1 MYVILVYIH
10 AGSLALCVKHLL
22 IQCIHEEQLFVLE
35 TLNQRLCSF
44 NYGQADSKNRP
55 SPILPRHLSAEG
67 SLKQSDRCVCGCG
80 YTCICVNFVHILGLF
95 VASQMWCLGRSLPIL
110 IGDLI
115 PEEHPYWN
123 NFLLLL
129 DIVNELFAPVTHPH
143 RADYLSIIVGEFLE
157 DFKEL
162 YPNRPLTPKMHY
174 MVHMPTWTKRYV
186 PLK

>member
-10 AGSLALCVKHLL
+10 VGSLALCVKHLL
-22 IQCIHEEQLFVLE
+22 IQCIHEELLFVLE

-44 NYGQADSKNRP
+44 NYGQADSKDRL

-67 SLKQSDRCVCGCG
+67 SLKQSGRRVCGCG
-80 YTCICVNFVHILGLF
+80 YICVNFVHILGLF
-95 VASQMWCLGRSLPIL
+95 VACQMWCLGRCLPIL

-143 RADYLSIIVGEFLE
+143 SISLHNSWRISRRLQRALPQQTIDTE
-157 DFKEL
+157 DAL
-162 YPNRPLTPKMHY
+162 YGAYANLDKTVCPSK
-174 MVHMPTWTKRYV
+174 
-186 PLK
+186 